1 MADTWEC
8 RNCKVTLRCSCNSM
22 ECSFDYDI
30 KDHVRRDLNK
40 ALELA
45 LAWYPA
51 HDIEL
56 MTEKYLRENKE
67 PCCNACVENNG

>member
-1 MADTWEC
+1 
-8 RNCKVTLRCSCNSM
+8 M